1 VRDERRQGCR
11 RAIKLLREI
20 MKNLKLVLLALVA
33 TLGLAVITTLPAQ
46 AAQAG
51 CTTMGPC
58 GGGGGGGDTSDG
70 GEPFDPFCHVVE
82 CDEEPEVAEEGC
94 MKNCDG
100 PDVPEIAEEGCMKNC
115 QPGKPGD
122 DPKIPGNVAGLVRCD
137 AKIGDLAKVTARQI
151 GSVNGRDAVDVVPVC
166 ADKNLVEQQLGVES
180 LRNAIARNDK
190 MDKAL
195 GQGGY
200 AADDVVG
207 VIVGRNS
214 AVLYVHAL

>member
-1 VRDERRQGCR
+1 
-11 RAIKLLREI
+11 
-20 MKNLKLVLLALVA
+20 MKNMKLVLLALVA
-33 TLGLAVITTLPAQ
+33 TFGLAVITTLPAQ
-46 AAQAG
+46 AMNCGAG
-51 CTTMGPC
+51 IAC
-58 GGGGGGGDTSDG
+58 GGGGGGGGGGNDDTSDG
-70 GEPFDPFCHVVE
+70 GEIFDPFCHIVD
-82 CDEEPEVAEEGC
+82 CDEPEIAEEGC
-94 MKNCDG
+94 MKNCDQ
-100 PDVPEIAEEGCMKNC
+100 PDIPKIAEEGCMKNC

-137 AKIGDLAKVTARQI
+137 AQIGDLAKVTAKQI
-151 GSVNGRDAVDVVPVC
+151 GTVSGRDAVDVVPVC
-166 ADKNLVEQQLGVES
+166 VDKNLVEQQLGVDS
-180 LRNAIARNDK
+180 LRGAIAQNGK

>member
-1 VRDERRQGCR
+1 
-11 RAIKLLREI
+11 

-137 AKIGDLAKVTARQI
+137 AKIGELAKVTARQI

>member
-1 VRDERRQGCR
+1 
-11 RAIKLLREI
+11 
-20 MKNLKLVLLALVA
+20 MKNLKLVLLALAA

-46 AAQAG
+46 AAQAGG

-70 GEPFDPFCHVVE
+70 GEPFDPFCHVVD
-82 CDEEPEVAEEGC
+82 CDEPEVAEEGC

-137 AKIGDLAKVTARQI
+137 AQIGDLAKVTAKQI
-151 GSVNGRDAVDVVPVC
+151 GSVSGRDSVQVVPVC
-166 ADKNLVEQQLGVES
+166 ADKNLIEQQLGVDS
-180 LRNAIARNDK
+180 LRGAIAQNGK